1 MGPHSW
7 EPKGWNSLTG
17 QPSLDGR
24 ISGSKA
30 SIRSPGPPLWAKGQ
44 QRWESSGFR
53 IQDPKEDRMWRRL
66 RNGEEPPGGSRRG
79 GGSLGIFSLTPA
91 KDAPRSH
98 PPRAWRRSRTSLLLD
113 ANRTG
118 VGCLGCAERDGNL
131 VSKGSIDST
140 PHRRCTDLRTS
151 GPERVE
157 TGNENPHHP
166 KCWNK
171 RWASAENVF
180 PEKEFRANSYV
191 EKLSLWKD
199 WGAGQCWTPLEGRA
213 QEGLWGHRHL
223 GFPFIDS
230 PNVIF
235 PINREH

>member
-1 MGPHSW
+1 M
-7 EPKGWNSLTG
+7 
-17 QPSLDGR
+17 
-24 ISGSKA
+24 
-30 SIRSPGPPLWAKGQ
+30 PLGATHH
-44 QRWESSGFR
+44 EH
-53 IQDPKEDRMWRRL
+53 
-66 RNGEEPPGGSRRG
+66 G
-79 GGSLGIFSLTPA
+79 GGHVPA
-91 KDAPRSH
+91 YSSMPTEQESG
-98 PPRAWRRSRTSLLLD
+98 AW
-113 ANRTG
+113 A
-118 VGCLGCAERDGNL
+118 VQRDGNL

-140 PHRRCTDLRTS
+140 PHRRRTDLRTS

-166 KCWNK
+166 MCWNK

-180 PEKEFRANSYV
+180 PEKEFRANSYA

-199 WGAGQCWTPLEGRA
+199 WGAGQCWTPLEGGA